1 MLLFAQAGKYGQLTY
16 MRVYQGMIKR
26 GDTMVNTRT
35 KKKIRLSRLVRMH
48 SNKMEVCCRHH
59 GCVKFILIWLKEIS
73 EARAGD
79 ICAMFGIECSSGD
92 SFSHSKTSSL
102 NMVRRCAC
110 LLFCLPLRLY
120 LLCTQHTHT
129 HIHTHTHAHTTTY
142 IQAHMHT
149 HTCTHTHT
157 HDVHTGTH
165 MHAYM
170 HTLLYLLIINNRS
183 QYMSQIL

>member
-1 MLLFAQAGKYGQLTY
+1 

-48 SNKMEVCCRHH
+48 SNKMEVCYSYHR
-59 GCVKFILIWLKEIS
+59 CVRFVLILLKEIS

-102 NMVRRCAC
+102 NMVCVFVS
-110 LLFCLPLRLY
+110 LSCLPLCMY
-120 LLCTQHTHT
+120 LLC
-129 HIHTHTHAHTTTY
+129 
-142 IQAHMHT
+142 MHT
-149 HTCTHTHT
+149 HTYTRTCMH
-157 HDVHTGTH
+157 VHIH
-165 MHAYM
+165 V
-170 HTLLYLLIINNRS
+170 YLLIINTF
-183 QYMSQIL
+183 YL